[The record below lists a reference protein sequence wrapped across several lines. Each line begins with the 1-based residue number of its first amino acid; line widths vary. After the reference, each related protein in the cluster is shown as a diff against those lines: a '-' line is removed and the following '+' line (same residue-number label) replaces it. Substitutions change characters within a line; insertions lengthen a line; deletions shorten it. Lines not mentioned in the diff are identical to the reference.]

1 VPTNESKFTPLH
13 IYAHRIY
20 ILEKPP
26 RPQGEKI
33 SADVIW
39 RKKYEKGKNKGENV
53 KQKERKGKEK
63 KERGKKKRK
72 LEVKGLNKC
81 K

>member
-1 VPTNESKFTPLH
+1 MVRGYFRHHSWTGV
-13 IYAHRIY
+13 Y
-20 ILEKPP
+20 ILEKTPC
-26 RPQGEKI
+26 PQGEKI